1 FSISSCVIVRPSAT
15 SCSDLLTLLRTYSS
29 YNASSMVASSGNS
42 SMACWI
48 RFLSMVSSIMAFLGF
63 NILQCRYLTI
73 RNKIKFVPMSLWAY
87 QPYHIT
93 SAKTSRAHRCPG
105 NHADTHTR
113 LGDGERTNQKSS
125 ISLLSVDLRGNFI
138 ISPSFLANP
147 GLFLP
152 AGRYWYFVRSVWP
165 FGESSLP
172 CLVHPQYRP
181 FCSKRTK
188 MGAQGAT
195 RQFYLT

>member
-105 NHADTHTR
+105 NHADTRTR

-125 ISLLSVDLRGNFI
+125 ISLLSVDLHGNFI
-138 ISPSFLANP
+138 ISPSFLADP
-147 GLFLP
+147 GLFYPLDGIGTSSGQF
-152 AGRYWYFVRSVWP
+152 GRSANRLSPV
-165 FGESSLP
+165 
-172 CLVHPQYRP
+172 
-181 FCSKRTK
+181 
-188 MGAQGAT
+188 
-195 RQFYLT
+195 

>member
-1 FSISSCVIVRPSAT
+1 MILWSQYPHRLLRSSEYALTQIFFLHLFLRIVRPSAT
-15 SCSDLLTLLRTYSS
+15 SCSDLLPLLRPYIS

-113 LGDGERTNQKSS
+113 LG
-125 ISLLSVDLRGNFI
+125 
-138 ISPSFLANP
+138 
-147 GLFLP
+147 
-152 AGRYWYFVRSVWP
+152 
-165 FGESSLP
+165 
-172 CLVHPQYRP
+172 
-181 FCSKRTK
+181 
-188 MGAQGAT
+188 
-195 RQFYLT
+195 